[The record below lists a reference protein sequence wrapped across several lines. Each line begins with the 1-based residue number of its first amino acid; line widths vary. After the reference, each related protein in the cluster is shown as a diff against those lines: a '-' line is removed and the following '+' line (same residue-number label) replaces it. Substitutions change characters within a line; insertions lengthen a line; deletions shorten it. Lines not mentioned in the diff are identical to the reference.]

1 MRRISIIAILTLSL
15 IFSLFAD
22 TDTPLNVLT
31 TNQEIT
37 AYKHMPTATDP
48 EENPIFPSDP
58 TTISF
63 TILDPASG
71 NEISSGNEK
80 KLSSSLTDSNYAQNK
95 SFDNAFSWRMTGNKF
110 SGNIVI
116 SFKFGPLCSEELS
129 PTGAMTVQDGT
140 TVIPYTVTLASNP
153 TTVEG
158 ISGTI
163 PSNVQITY
171 SNRNNYQYYTESV
184 PGFIFSTTYY
194 FFCADNLSYAN
205 NGAFITTSPKTVT
218 LTCDLYTYSFVERRN
233 RDTDKKSNFTTCHN
247 WERSGY
253 ASLVLGLN
261 NDGYSWTDTSG
272 VQAVTYKLPSGQTSY
287 KANVVVT
294 ISVN

>member
-1 MRRISIIAILTLSL
+1 MRRIAIIAILILSL
-15 IFSLFAD
+15 AFSLFAD

-48 EENPIFPSDP
+48 EEDPVFPSDP
-58 TTISF
+58 STITF
-63 TILDPASG
+63 TILDPAASG
-71 NEISSGNEK
+71 NVISSGSEK
-80 KLSSSLTDSNYAQNK
+80 KLSSSLTDVNYAQNN
-95 SFDNAFSWRMTGNKF
+95 SFDNAFSWRMIGNKF

-163 PSNVQITY
+163 PSNVEITY
-171 SNRNNYQYYTESV
+171 ATRNQYESYSYRYF
-184 PGFIFSTTYY
+184 GTTYY
-194 FFCADNLSYAN
+194 FFCSDELSYSN
-205 NGAFITTSPKTVT
+205 NGTYVTTSPKTVT
-218 LTCDLYTYSFVERRN
+218 LTCNLFTNSFVARN
-233 RDTDKKSNFTTCHN
+233 NKNNYKDNFSTCN
-247 WERSGY
+247 DWERSGY
-253 ASLVLGLN
+253 ASIVLGLN
-261 NDGYSWTDTSG
+261 NGYSWTDNSG
-272 VQAVTYKLPSGQTSY
+272 GQAVTYILPAGQTSY

-294 ISVN
+294 MTIN

>member
-1 MRRISIIAILTLSL
+1 MRRIAIIAILVFSL
-15 IFSLFAD
+15 AFSLFAD

-48 EENPIFPSDP
+48 EEDPVFPSDP
-58 TTISF
+58 STITF
-63 TILDPASG
+63 TILDPAASG
-71 NEISSGNEK
+71 NVISSGSEK
-80 KLSSSLTDSNYAQNK
+80 KLSSSLTDVNYAQNN
-95 SFDNAFSWRMTGNKF
+95 SFDNAFSWRMIGNKF

-171 SNRNNYQYYTESV
+171 ATRNQYESYSYSYNR
-184 PGFIFSTTYY
+184 TTYY
-194 FFCADNLSYAN
+194 FFCSDELSYSN
-205 NGAFITTSPKTVT
+205 NGTYVTTSPKTVT

-233 RDTDKKSNFTTCHN
+233 RNTDQKSNFSTCN
-247 WERSGY
+247 DWERSGY
-253 ASLVLGLN
+253 ASIVLGLN
-261 NDGYSWTDTSG
+261 NNGYSWTDNSG
-272 VQAVTYKLPSGQTSY
+272 GQAVTYILPAGQTSY

-294 ISVN
+294 MTIN

>member
-1 MRRISIIAILTLSL
+1 MRRIAIIAILIFSL
-15 IFSLFAD
+15 AFSLFAD

-48 EENPIFPSDP
+48 DENPVFPSDP
-58 TTISF
+58 TTITF
-63 TILDPASG
+63 TILDPTSG
-71 NEISSGNEK
+71 NAISSGSEK

-95 SFDNAFSWRMTGNKF
+95 GFDNAFSWRMNGNKF

-140 TVIPYTVTLASNP
+140 MVIPYTVTLASNP

-205 NGAFITTSPKTVT
+205 NGAYITTSPKTVT
-218 LTCDLYTYSFVERRN
+218 ITCDLYTCSFVERKY
-233 RDTDKKSNFTTCHN
+233 RDSDQKSNFTTCN
-247 WERSGY
+247 DWERSGY

-272 VQAVTYKLPSGQTSY
+272 GQAVTYKLPSGQSSY